1 MVGIDYIVIV
11 LYFLGLVG
19 VSLWVSRSIKSS
31 ADMFIAGRNSSWWL
45 SGMSTYMT
53 LFSASTFV
61 IWGGVAYR
69 SGFVAVLIGNILG
82 FASFLVGRYLSGKWR
97 QMSIKSPG
105 EYLTIRFGKRSLNF
119 YTLLGII
126 GRGFH
131 TAVALYAISVVM
143 STLMTLPEGHFMAD
157 PETGNLAVGWG
168 ILILGVITLLYTVL
182 GGFLAVLMTDV
193 IQFGVL
199 IAVVIFMIPLS
210 INAIGGLDNFIA
222 GAPEGYFIPVSGEY
236 PWFWLILWFFVNSFT
251 IGGDWPFVQRY
262 ISVPTASDA
271 RKSTYLVGA
280 LYLLTPLI
288 WYFPAM
294 VFRQMVPDANPE
306 QAYILMSKAVL
317 MKGMLGVML
326 AAMVSATL
334 STVSGTLNVFANV
347 FTYDIYGDRHP
358 EVDEKRLIRIG
369 RIFTFA
375 FGAAIVALALL
386 IPYAG
391 GAEKVVVTVL
401 TMIIGPLYIPSVWGV
416 FSKRLTQKHLLTAMI
431 ITYVC
436 SIFGL
441 AFKFSPAV
449 RALFE
454 WINPNVLESVIGTVV
469 PVVLLM
475 VMELRAKAKGAI
487 DPGYA
492 RVQSIIDPEA
502 EKQPSAEMARA
513 TKRYSHMAVTCFVV
527 TLLAIAALLVLQLVT
542 ESYELAV
549 ERIMIGG
556 VAVMVGI
563 AVVYF
568 VYRYF
573 DSKKDAKGKL

>member
-11 LYFLGLVG
+11 LYFLGLIA
-19 VSLWVSRSIKSS
+19 VSVLVSRSIKSS

-61 IWGGVAYR
+61 IWGGVAFR

-82 FASFLVGRYLSGKWR
+82 FASFFVGRYLSGKWR
-97 QMSIKSPG
+97 EMKIKSPG

-131 TAVALYAISVVM
+131 TAVALYAIAIVM
-143 STLMTLPEGHFMAD
+143 STLMTLPQGHFMAD
-157 PETGNLAVGWG
+157 ASGHLAVSWA
-168 ILILGVITLLYTVL
+168 IVILGIITLLYTIL

-199 IAVVIFMIPLS
+199 ITVVIFMIPLS
-210 INAIGGLDNFIA
+210 INAIGGLDNFVA
-222 GAPEGYFIPVSGEY
+222 NAPEGYFTPVSAEY

-262 ISVPTASDA
+262 ISVPTVSDA
-271 RKSTYLVGA
+271 KKSTYLVGA

-294 VFRQMVPDANPE
+294 AFRQIEPTANPE
-306 QAYILMSKAVL
+306 QAYILMSDHVL

-347 FTYDIYGDRHP
+347 FTYDIYGQKHP
-358 EVDEKRLIRIG
+358 EVGEKGLIRIG

-375 FGAAIVALALL
+375 FGAAIIALALL

-391 GAEKVVVTVL
+391 GAEKVVVTIL

-431 ITYVC
+431 ITYAC

-441 AFKFSPAV
+441 AFKFSDAV
-449 RALFE
+449 RANFE

-469 PVVLLM
+469 PVILLAI
-475 VMELRAKAKGAI
+475 MELWAKHKGTI

-492 RVQSIIDPEA
+492 RVQAILDPQADTE
-502 EKQPSAEMARA
+502 PSAEMKRA

-527 TLLAIAALLVLQLVT
+527 TLLAIAALLVQQLFT
-542 ESYELAV
+542 ESYDAAV

-556 VAVMVGI
+556 IAVMVGI
-563 AVVYF
+563 AVVYAI
-568 VYRYF
+568 YRYI
-573 DSKKDAKGKL
+573 DAKHN

>member
-11 LYFLGLVG
+11 LYFLGLIA
-19 VSLWVSRSIKSS
+19 VSVLVSRSIKSS

-61 IWGGVAYR
+61 IWGGVAFR

-82 FASFLVGRYLSGKWR
+82 FASFFVGRYLTGKWR
-97 QMSIKSPG
+97 EMKIKSPG

-131 TAVALYAISVVM
+131 TAVALYAIAVVM
-143 STLMTLPEGHFMAD
+143 STLMTLPEGHFMA
-157 PETGNLAVGWG
+157 GANGHLSISWA
-168 ILILGVITLLYTVL
+168 IIILGVITLLYTVL

-199 IAVVIFMIPLS
+199 ITVVIFMIPLS
-210 INAIGGLDNFIA
+210 INAIGGLENFVA
-222 GAPEGYFIPVSGEY
+222 GAPDGYFTPVSAEY

-262 ISVPTASDA
+262 ISVPTVSDA

-294 VFRQMVPDANPE
+294 VFRQIEPSANPE
-306 QAYILMSKAVL
+306 QAYILMSDHVL

-347 FTYDIYGDRHP
+347 FTYDIYGQKHP
-358 EVDEKRLIRIG
+358 EVGEKGLIRIG

-375 FGAAIVALALL
+375 FGAAIIALALL

-391 GAEKVVVTVL
+391 GAEKVVVTIL

-431 ITYVC
+431 ITYAC
-436 SIFGL
+436 GIFGL
-441 AFKFSPAV
+441 AFKFSDAV
-449 RALFE
+449 RATFE

-469 PVVLLM
+469 PVILLAI
-475 VMELRAKAKGAI
+475 MEVRAKLRGTI

-492 RVQSIIDPEA
+492 RVQAILDPEA
-502 EKQPSAEMARA
+502 DTEPSTEMKRA
-513 TKRYSHMAVTCFVV
+513 TKHYSHMAVTCFVV
-527 TLLAIAALLVLQLVT
+527 TLLAIAALLVQQLIT
-542 ESYELAV
+542 ESYDAAV

-556 VAVMVGI
+556 IAVMVGI
-563 AVVYF
+563 AILYAI
-568 VYRYF
+568 YRYI
-573 DSKKDAKGKL
+573 DAKRN

>member
-11 LYFLGLVG
+11 IYFLGLIA
-19 VSLWVSRSIKSS
+19 VSVLVSRSIKSS

-61 IWGGVAYR
+61 IWGGVAFR

-82 FASFLVGRYLSGKWR
+82 FASFFVGRYLSGKWR
-97 QMSIKSPG
+97 EMKIKSPG
-105 EYLTIRFGKRSLNF
+105 EYLTIRFGKSSLNL

-131 TAVALYAISVVM
+131 TAVALYAIAIVM

-157 PETGNLAVGWG
+157 ATGHLAVSWA
-168 ILILGVITLLYTVL
+168 IVILGVITLLYTVL

-199 IAVVIFMIPLS
+199 ITVVIFMIPLS

-222 GAPEGYFIPVSGEY
+222 NAPEGYFTPVSAEY

-262 ISVPTASDA
+262 ISVPTVSDA

-294 VFRQMVPDANPE
+294 VFRQIEPTANPE
-306 QAYILMSKAVL
+306 QAYILMSDHVL

-347 FTYDIYGDRHP
+347 FTYDIYGQKHP
-358 EVDEKRLIRIG
+358 EVGEKRLIRIG

-375 FGAAIVALALL
+375 FGAAIIALALL

-391 GAEKVVVTVL
+391 GAEKVVVTIL

-431 ITYVC
+431 ITYAC
-436 SIFGL
+436 GIFGL
-441 AFKFSPAV
+441 AFKFSDAV
-449 RALFE
+449 RANFE

-469 PVVLLM
+469 PVILLSI
-475 VMELRAKAKGAI
+475 MELWAKHKGTT
-487 DPGYA
+487 DPGYE
-492 RVQSIIDPEA
+492 RVQAILDPQADRE
-502 EKQPSAEMARA
+502 PSAEIKRA
-513 TKRYSHMAVTCFVV
+513 TKRYSHMAVSCFVV
-527 TLLAIAALLVLQLVT
+527 TLLAIAALLVQQLIV
-542 ESYELAV
+542 ESYDAAV

-556 VAVMVGI
+556 IAVMVSI
-563 AVVYF
+563 AVVYAI
-568 VYRYF
+568 YRYI
-573 DSKKDAKGKL
+573 DAKHN

>member
-1 MVGIDYIVIV
+1 MVGIDYVVIVI
-11 LYFLGLVG
+11 YFLGLIA
-19 VSLWVSRSIKSS
+19 VSMLVSRSIKTS

-82 FASFLVGRYLSGKWR
+82 FASFFVGRYLTGKWR
-97 QMSIKSPG
+97 EMKISSPG

-131 TAVALYAISVVM
+131 TAVALYAIAIVM
-143 STLMTLPEGHFMAD
+143 STLMVLPEGHFMAGAD
-157 PETGNLAVGWG
+157 GHLSVGWG
-168 ILILGVITLLYTVL
+168 IIILGVITLLYTVL

-199 IAVVIFMIPLS
+199 ITVVAFMIPLS
-210 INAIGGLDNFIA
+210 INAVGGLDNFIA
-222 GAPEGYFIPVSGEY
+222 SAPEGYFTPVSAEY

-262 ISVPTASDA
+262 ISVPTVSDA
-271 RKSTYLVGA
+271 RKSTYLVGI

-294 VFRQMVPDANPE
+294 AFRQIEPGANPE
-306 QAYILMSKAVL
+306 QAYILMSDHVL

-347 FTYDIYGDRHP
+347 FTYDIYGQKHP
-358 EVDEKRLIRIG
+358 EVGEKGLIRIG

-416 FSKRLTQKHLLTAMI
+416 FSKRLTQKHLLTAMV
-431 ITYVC
+431 ITYLC
-436 SIFGL
+436 GIFGL

-449 RALFE
+449 RATFE

-469 PVVLLM
+469 PVILLAI
-475 VMELRAKAKGAI
+475 MELWAKHKGTT
-487 DPGYA
+487 DPGYE
-492 RVQSIIDPEA
+492 RVQAIIDPNA
-502 EKQPSAEMARA
+502 DMAPSAEMKRA

-527 TLLAIAALLVLQLVT
+527 TLLAIALLLVLQLFM
-542 ESYELAV
+542 ENYDAAV

-556 VAVMVGI
+556 ICVMVGI
-563 AVVYF
+563 AIIYAI
-568 VYRYF
+568 YRF
-573 DSKKDAKGKL
+573 IDAKRN

>member
-11 LYFLGLVG
+11 LYFLGLIA
-19 VSLWVSRSIKSS
+19 VSVLVSRSIKSS

-61 IWGGVAYR
+61 IWGGVAFR

-82 FASFLVGRYLSGKWR
+82 FASFFVGRYLSGKWR
-97 QMSIKSPG
+97 EMKIKSPG

-126 GRGFH
+126 GRGYH
-131 TAVALYAISVVM
+131 TAVALYAIAIVM
-143 STLMTLPEGHFMAD
+143 STLMVLPQGHFMAD
-157 PETGNLAVGWG
+157 ASGHLAVSWA
-168 ILILGVITLLYTVL
+168 IIILGIITLLYTIL

-199 IAVVIFMIPLS
+199 ITVVIFMIPLS
-210 INAIGGLDNFIA
+210 INAIGGLDNFVA
-222 GAPEGYFIPVSGEY
+222 NAPEGYFTPVSAEY

-262 ISVPTASDA
+262 ISVPTVSDA
-271 RKSTYLVGA
+271 KKSTYLVGA

-294 VFRQMVPDANPE
+294 VFRQIEPTANPE
-306 QAYILMSKAVL
+306 QAYILMSDHVL

-347 FTYDIYGDRHP
+347 FTYDIYGQKHP
-358 EVDEKRLIRIG
+358 EVGEKGLIRIG

-375 FGAAIVALALL
+375 FGAAIIALALL

-391 GAEKVVVTVL
+391 GAEKVVVTIL

-431 ITYVC
+431 ITYAC
-436 SIFGL
+436 GIFGL
-441 AFKFSPAV
+441 AFKFSDAV
-449 RALFE
+449 RANFE

-469 PVVLLM
+469 PVILLAI
-475 VMELRAKAKGAI
+475 MELWAKHKGTI

-492 RVQSIIDPEA
+492 RVQAILDPQADTE
-502 EKQPSAEMARA
+502 PSAEMKRA

-527 TLLAIAALLVLQLVT
+527 TLLAIAALLVQQLFT
-542 ESYELAV
+542 ESYDAAV

-556 VAVMVGI
+556 IAVMVGI
-563 AVVYF
+563 AVVYAI
-568 VYRYF
+568 YRYI
-573 DSKKDAKGKL
+573 DAKHN

>member
-11 LYFLGLVG
+11 IYFLGLIA
-19 VSLWVSRSIKSS
+19 VSVLVSRSIKSS

-61 IWGGVAYR
+61 IWGGVAFR

-82 FASFLVGRYLSGKWR
+82 FASFFVGRYLSGKWR
-97 QMSIKSPG
+97 EMRIKSPG

-131 TAVALYAISVVM
+131 TAVALYAIAIVM

-157 PETGNLAVGWG
+157 ASGHLAVSWA
-168 ILILGVITLLYTVL
+168 IVILGVITLLYTIL

-199 IAVVIFMIPLS
+199 ITVVIFMIPLS

-222 GAPEGYFIPVSGEY
+222 NAPEGYFTPVSAEY

-262 ISVPTASDA
+262 ISVPTVSDA
-271 RKSTYLVGA
+271 KKSTYLVGV

-294 VFRQMVPDANPE
+294 VFRQIEPTANPE
-306 QAYILMSKAVL
+306 QAYILMSDHVL
-317 MKGMLGVML
+317 IKGMLGVML

-347 FTYDIYGDRHP
+347 FTYDIYGQKHP
-358 EVDEKRLIRIG
+358 EVGEKRLIRIG

-375 FGAAIVALALL
+375 FGAAIIALALL

-391 GAEKVVVTVL
+391 GAEKVVVTIL

-431 ITYVC
+431 ITYAC
-436 SIFGL
+436 GIFGL
-441 AFKFSPAV
+441 AFKFSDAV
-449 RALFE
+449 RANFE

-469 PVVLLM
+469 PVILLTI
-475 VMELRAKAKGAI
+475 MELWAKHKGTT
-487 DPGYA
+487 DPGYE
-492 RVQSIIDPEA
+492 RVQAILDPQADRE
-502 EKQPSAEMARA
+502 PSAEMKRA

-527 TLLAIAALLVLQLVT
+527 TLLAIAALLVQQLIV
-542 ESYELAV
+542 ESYDAAV
-549 ERIMIGG
+549 KRIMIGG
-556 VAVMVGI
+556 IAVMVGI
-563 AVVYF
+563 AVVYAI
-568 VYRYF
+568 YRYI
-573 DSKKDAKGKL
+573 DAKHN

>member
-11 LYFLGLVG
+11 LYFLGLIA
-19 VSLWVSRSIKSS
+19 VSVLVSRSIKSS

-61 IWGGVAYR
+61 IWGGVAFR

-82 FASFLVGRYLSGKWR
+82 FASFFVGRYLSGKWR
-97 QMSIKSPG
+97 EMKIKSPG

-131 TAVALYAISVVM
+131 TAVALYAIAIVM

-157 PETGNLAVGWG
+157 ASGHLAVSWA
-168 ILILGVITLLYTVL
+168 IVILGIITLLYTIL

-199 IAVVIFMIPLS
+199 ITVVIFMIPLS
-210 INAIGGLDNFIA
+210 INAIGGLGNFVA
-222 GAPEGYFIPVSGEY
+222 NAPEGYFTPVSAEY

-262 ISVPTASDA
+262 ISVPTVSDA
-271 RKSTYLVGA
+271 KKSTYLVGA

-294 VFRQMVPDANPE
+294 AFRQIEPTANPE
-306 QAYILMSKAVL
+306 QAYILMSDHVL

-347 FTYDIYGDRHP
+347 FTYDIYGQKHP
-358 EVDEKRLIRIG
+358 EVGEKGLIRIG

-375 FGAAIVALALL
+375 FGAAIIALALL

-391 GAEKVVVTVL
+391 GAEKVVVTIL

-431 ITYVC
+431 ITYAC
-436 SIFGL
+436 GIFGL
-441 AFKFSPAV
+441 AFKFSDAV
-449 RALFE
+449 RANFE

-469 PVVLLM
+469 PVILLAI
-475 VMELRAKAKGAI
+475 MELWAKHKGTI

-492 RVQSIIDPEA
+492 RVQATLDPQADTE
-502 EKQPSAEMARA
+502 PSAEMKRA
-513 TKRYSHMAVTCFVV
+513 TKRYSHMAETCFVV
-527 TLLAIAALLVLQLVT
+527 TLLAIAALLIQQLFT
-542 ESYELAV
+542 ESYDAAV

-556 VAVMVGI
+556 IAVMVGI
-563 AVVYF
+563 AVVYTI
-568 VYRYF
+568 YRYI
-573 DSKKDAKGKL
+573 DAKHN

>member
-1 MVGIDYIVIV
+1 MVGIDYLVIVI
-11 LYFLGLVG
+11 YFLGLIG
-19 VSLWVSRSIKSS
+19 VSVLVSRSIKSS

-69 SGFVAVLIGNILG
+69 SGIVAALIGNILG

-97 QMSIKSPG
+97 EMKIKSPG
-105 EYLTIRFGKRSLNF
+105 EYLTIRFGQRSLNF

-131 TAVALYAISVVM
+131 TAVALYAIAIVM

-157 PETGNLAVGWG
+157 ASGHLAISWA

-199 IAVVIFMIPLS
+199 ITVVVFMIPLS
-210 INAIGGLDNFIA
+210 INALGGIENLFAN
-222 GAPEGYFIPVSGEY
+222 APEGYFTPVSAEY

-262 ISVPTASDA
+262 ISVPTVKDA

-280 LYLLTPLI
+280 LYLLTPIIL
-288 WYFPAM
+288 YFPAM
-294 VFRQMVPDANPE
+294 AFRQIVPDANPE
-306 QAYILMSKAVL
+306 QAYILMSEHVL

-347 FTYDIYGDRHP
+347 FTYDIYGRKHKD
-358 EVDEKRLIRIG
+358 VGEKGLIRTG
-369 RIFTFA
+369 RIFTLT
-375 FGAAIVALALL
+375 FGVAIVALALL

-431 ITYVC
+431 ITYAC
-436 SIFGL
+436 GIFGL

-449 RALFE
+449 RASFE

-469 PVVLLM
+469 PATLLAI
-475 VMELRAKAKGAI
+475 MELWAKHKGTI
-487 DPGYA
+487 DPGYERIQA
-492 RVQSIIDPEA
+492 IVDPEA
-502 EKQPSAEMARA
+502 DVEPTAEMKRA
-513 TKRYSHMAVTCFVV
+513 TKRYSHMAITCFVV
-527 TLLAIAALLVLQLVT
+527 TLAAIALLLVQQLVM
-542 ESYELAV
+542 ESYEEAV

-556 VAVMVGI
+556 VAVMSGI
-563 AVVYF
+563 AIIYI

-573 DSKKDAKGKL
+573 DSKKNADN

>member
-11 LYFLGLVG
+11 IYFLGLIA
-19 VSLWVSRSIKSS
+19 VSMLVSRSIKSS

-69 SGFVAVLIGNILG
+69 SGVVAVLIGNILG
-82 FASFLVGRYLSGKWR
+82 LASFLVGKYLSGKWR
-97 QMSIKSPG
+97 EMKIKSPG
-105 EYLTIRFGKRSLNF
+105 EFLTIRFGKQSLNF

-131 TAVALYAISVVM
+131 TAVALYAIAIVM
-143 STLMTLPEGHFMAD
+143 STLMVLPEGHFMAGAD
-157 PETGNLAVGWG
+157 GHLSVSWG
-168 ILILGVITLLYTVL
+168 VVILGIITLLYTIL

-199 IAVVIFMIPLS
+199 ITVVIFMIPLS
-210 INAIGGLDNFIA
+210 INAVGGLDNFIA
-222 GAPEGYFIPVSGEY
+222 SAPEGYFTPVSAEY
-236 PWFWLILWFFVNSFT
+236 PWFWLVLWVIVNSFT

-262 ISVPTASDA
+262 ISVPTKSDA
-271 RKSTYLVGA
+271 KKSTYLVGV

-294 VFRQMVPDANPE
+294 AYRMINPEANPE
-306 QAYILMSKAVL
+306 QAYILMSDHVL

-347 FTYDIYGDRHP
+347 FTYDIYGEKHP
-358 EVDEKRLIRIG
+358 QVGEKGLIRIG
-369 RIFTFA
+369 RIFTFV
-375 FGAAIVALALL
+375 FGAAIIALALL

-401 TMIIGPLYIPSVWGV
+401 TMIIGPLYVPSVWGV
-416 FSKRLTQKHLLTAMI
+416 FSKRLTQKHLLTAMC
-431 ITYVC
+431 ITYLC
-436 SIFGL
+436 GIFGL
-441 AFKFSPAV
+441 AFKFSDAV
-449 RALFE
+449 HAAFD
-454 WINPNVLESVIGTVV
+454 WINPNVLEATIGTIV
-469 PVVLLM
+469 PMVLLA
-475 VMELRAKAKGAI
+475 VMELWAKHKGTF
-487 DPGYA
+487 DPGYERIQA
-492 RVQSIIDPEA
+492 IIDTQADREPT
-502 EKQPSAEMARA
+502 SEMKRA

-527 TLLAIAALLVLQLVT
+527 TLLAIAVLLGVQLFAEAYT
-542 ESYELAV
+542 PAV
-549 ERIMIGG
+549 ERIMIGAI
-556 VAVMVGI
+556 VVMTTI
-563 AVVYF
+563 AVVYAL
-568 VYRYF
+568 YRYI
-573 DSKKDAKGKL
+573 DAKRNGKS

>member
-11 LYFLGLVG
+11 IYFLGLIA
-19 VSLWVSRSIKSS
+19 VSVLVSRSIKSS

-61 IWGGVAYR
+61 IWGGVAFR

-82 FASFLVGRYLSGKWR
+82 FASFFVGRYLSGKWR
-97 QMSIKSPG
+97 EMKIKSPG

-131 TAVALYAISVVM
+131 TAVALYAIAIVM
-143 STLMTLPEGHFMAD
+143 STLMTLPQGHFMAD
-157 PETGNLAVGWG
+157 ASGHLAVSWA
-168 ILILGVITLLYTVL
+168 IVILGVITLLYTIL

-199 IAVVIFMIPLS
+199 ITVVIFMIPLS

-222 GAPEGYFIPVSGEY
+222 NAPEGYFTPVSAEY

-262 ISVPTASDA
+262 ISVPTVSDA

-294 VFRQMVPDANPE
+294 VFRQIEPTANPE
-306 QAYILMSKAVL
+306 QAYILMSDHVL

-347 FTYDIYGDRHP
+347 FTYDIYGQKHP
-358 EVDEKRLIRIG
+358 EVGEKGLIRIG

-375 FGAAIVALALL
+375 FGAAIIALALL

-391 GAEKVVVTVL
+391 GAEKVVVTIL

-431 ITYVC
+431 ITYAC
-436 SIFGL
+436 GIFGL
-441 AFKFSPAV
+441 AFKFSDAV
-449 RALFE
+449 RANFE

-469 PVVLLM
+469 PVILLSI
-475 VMELRAKAKGAI
+475 MELWAKHKGTI

-492 RVQSIIDPEA
+492 RVQAILDPQA
-502 EKQPSAEMARA
+502 DTKPSAEMKRA

-527 TLLAIAALLVLQLVT
+527 TLLAIAALLVQQLFT
-542 ESYELAV
+542 ESYDAAV

-556 VAVMVGI
+556 IAVMVGI
-563 AVVYF
+563 AAVYAI
-568 VYRYF
+568 YRYI
-573 DSKKDAKGKL
+573 DAKHN

>member
-11 LYFLGLVG
+11 LYFLGLIA
-19 VSLWVSRSIKSS
+19 VSGLVSRSIKSS

-61 IWGGVAYR
+61 IWGGVAFR

-82 FASFLVGRYLSGKWR
+82 FASFFVGRYLSGKWR
-97 QMSIKSPG
+97 EMKIKSPG

-131 TAVALYAISVVM
+131 TAVALYAIAIVM

-157 PETGNLAVGWG
+157 ASGHLAVSWA
-168 ILILGVITLLYTVL
+168 IVILGIITLLYTIL

-199 IAVVIFMIPLS
+199 ITVVIFMIPLS
-210 INAIGGLDNFIA
+210 INAIGGLDNFVA
-222 GAPEGYFIPVSGEY
+222 NAPEGYFTPVSAEY

-262 ISVPTASDA
+262 ISVPTVSDA
-271 RKSTYLVGA
+271 KKSTYLVGA

-294 VFRQMVPDANPE
+294 VFRQIEPTANPE
-306 QAYILMSKAVL
+306 QAYILMSDHVL

-347 FTYDIYGDRHP
+347 FTYDIYGQKHP
-358 EVDEKRLIRIG
+358 EVGEKGLIRIG

-375 FGAAIVALALL
+375 FGATIIALALL

-391 GAEKVVVTVL
+391 GAEKVVVTIL

-431 ITYVC
+431 ITYAC
-436 SIFGL
+436 GIFGL
-441 AFKFSPAV
+441 AFKFSDAV
-449 RALFE
+449 RANFE

-469 PVVLLM
+469 PVILLAI
-475 VMELRAKAKGAI
+475 MELWAKHKGTI

-492 RVQSIIDPEA
+492 RVQAILDPQADTE
-502 EKQPSAEMARA
+502 PSAEMKRA

-527 TLLAIAALLVLQLVT
+527 TLLAIAALLVQQLFT
-542 ESYELAV
+542 ESYDAAV

-556 VAVMVGI
+556 IAVMVGI
-563 AVVYF
+563 SVVYAI
-568 VYRYF
+568 YRYI
-573 DSKKDAKGKL
+573 DAKHN

>member
-11 LYFLGLVG
+11 LYFLGLIA
-19 VSLWVSRSIKSS
+19 VSVLVSRSIKSS

-61 IWGGVAYR
+61 IWGGVAFR

-82 FASFLVGRYLSGKWR
+82 FASFFVGRYLSGKWR
-97 QMSIKSPG
+97 EMKIKSPG

-131 TAVALYAISVVM
+131 TAVALYAIAIVM

-157 PETGNLAVGWG
+157 ASGHLAVSWA
-168 ILILGVITLLYTVL
+168 IVILGIITLLYTIL

-199 IAVVIFMIPLS
+199 ITVVIFMIPLS
-210 INAIGGLDNFIA
+210 INAIGGLDNFVA
-222 GAPEGYFIPVSGEY
+222 NAPEGYFTPVSAEY

-262 ISVPTASDA
+262 ISVPTVSDA
-271 RKSTYLVGA
+271 KKSTYLVGA

-294 VFRQMVPDANPE
+294 AFRQIEPTANPE
-306 QAYILMSKAVL
+306 QAYILMSDHVL

-347 FTYDIYGDRHP
+347 FTYDIYGQKHP
-358 EVDEKRLIRIG
+358 EVGEKGLIRIG

-375 FGAAIVALALL
+375 FGATIIALALL

-391 GAEKVVVTVL
+391 GAEKVVVTIL

-431 ITYVC
+431 ITYAC
-436 SIFGL
+436 GIFGL
-441 AFKFSPAV
+441 AFKFSDAV
-449 RALFE
+449 RANFE

-469 PVVLLM
+469 PVILLAI
-475 VMELRAKAKGAI
+475 MELWAKHKGTI

-492 RVQSIIDPEA
+492 RVQAILDPQADTE
-502 EKQPSAEMARA
+502 PSAEMKRA

-527 TLLAIAALLVLQLVT
+527 TLLAIAALLVQQLFT
-542 ESYELAV
+542 ERYDAAV
-549 ERIMIGG
+549 ERIMVGG
-556 VAVMVGI
+556 IAVMVGI
-563 AVVYF
+563 AVVYTI
-568 VYRYF
+568 YRYI
-573 DSKKDAKGKL
+573 DAKHN

>member
-1 MVGIDYIVIV
+1 MVGIDYLVIV
-11 LYFLGLVG
+11 LYFLGLIA
-19 VSLWVSRSIKSS
+19 VSVLVSRSIKSS

-69 SGFVAVLIGNILG
+69 SGIVAALIGNILG

-97 QMSIKSPG
+97 EMKINSPG
-105 EYLTIRFGKRSLNF
+105 EYLTIRFGQRSLNF

-131 TAVALYAISVVM
+131 TAVALYAIAIVM

-157 PETGNLAVGWG
+157 ASGHLAVSWA

-199 IAVVIFMIPLS
+199 ITVVVFMIPLS
-210 INAIGGLDNFIA
+210 INALGGIENFFA
-222 GAPEGYFIPVSGEY
+222 NAPEGYFTPVSAEY

-262 ISVPTASDA
+262 ISVPTVRDA

-280 LYLLTPLI
+280 LYLLTPII

-294 VFRQMVPDANPE
+294 AFRQIVPDANPE
-306 QAYILMSKAVL
+306 QAYILMSEHVL

-347 FTYDIYGDRHP
+347 FTYDIYGRKHKD
-358 EVDEKRLIRIG
+358 VGEKGLIRTG
-369 RIFTFA
+369 RIFTLT
-375 FGAAIVALALL
+375 FGVAIVALALL

-436 SIFGL
+436 GIFGL

-449 RALFE
+449 RASFE

-469 PVVLLM
+469 PVTLLAI
-475 VMELRAKAKGAI
+475 MELWAKHKGTI
-487 DPGYA
+487 DPGYERIQA
-492 RVQSIIDPEA
+492 IVDPEA
-502 EKQPSAEMARA
+502 DVEPTAEMKRA
-513 TKRYSHMAVTCFVV
+513 TKRYSHMAITCFVV
-527 TLLAIAALLVLQLVT
+527 TLAAIALLLVQQLVM
-542 ESYELAV
+542 ESYEEAV

-556 VAVMVGI
+556 VAVMSGI
-563 AVVYF
+563 AIIYV

-573 DSKKDAKGKL
+573 DSKKNADN

>member
-11 LYFLGLVG
+11 IYFLGLIA
-19 VSLWVSRSIKSS
+19 VSVLVSRSIKSS

-61 IWGGVAYR
+61 IWGGVAFR

-82 FASFLVGRYLSGKWR
+82 FASFFVGRYLSGKWR
-97 QMSIKSPG
+97 EMKIKSPG

-131 TAVALYAISVVM
+131 TAVALYAIAIVM

-157 PETGNLAVGWG
+157 ASGHLAVSWA
-168 ILILGVITLLYTVL
+168 IVILGVITLLYTIL

-199 IAVVIFMIPLS
+199 ITVVIFMIPLS

-222 GAPEGYFIPVSGEY
+222 GAPEGYFTPVSAEY

-262 ISVPTASDA
+262 ISVPTVSDA

-294 VFRQMVPDANPE
+294 VFRQIEPTANPE
-306 QAYILMSKAVL
+306 QAYILMSDHVL

-347 FTYDIYGDRHP
+347 FTYDIYGQKHP
-358 EVDEKRLIRIG
+358 EVGEKGLIRIG

-375 FGAAIVALALL
+375 FGAAIIALALL

-391 GAEKVVVTVL
+391 GAEKVVVTIL

-431 ITYVC
+431 ITYAC
-436 SIFGL
+436 GIFGL
-441 AFKFSPAV
+441 AFKFSDAV
-449 RALFE
+449 RANFE

-469 PVVLLM
+469 PVILLSI
-475 VMELRAKAKGAI
+475 MELWAKRKGTI

-492 RVQSIIDPEA
+492 RVQAILDPQADTE
-502 EKQPSAEMARA
+502 PSAEMKRA

-527 TLLAIAALLVLQLVT
+527 TLLAIAALLVQQLFT
-542 ESYELAV
+542 ESYDAAV

-556 VAVMVGI
+556 IAVMVGI
-563 AVVYF
+563 AVLYAI
-568 VYRYF
+568 YRYI
-573 DSKKDAKGKL
+573 DAKHN

>member
-1 MVGIDYIVIV
+1 MVEIDYIVIV
-11 LYFLGLVG
+11 LYFLGLIA
-19 VSLWVSRSIKSS
+19 VSVLVSRSIKSS

-61 IWGGVAYR
+61 IWGGVAFR

-82 FASFLVGRYLSGKWR
+82 FASFFVGRYLSGKWR
-97 QMSIKSPG
+97 EMKIKSPG

-131 TAVALYAISVVM
+131 TAVALYAIAIVM
-143 STLMTLPEGHFMAD
+143 STLMTLPQGHFMAD
-157 PETGNLAVGWG
+157 ASGHLAVSWA
-168 ILILGVITLLYTVL
+168 IVILGIITLLYTIL

-199 IAVVIFMIPLS
+199 ITVVIFMIPLS
-210 INAIGGLDNFIA
+210 INAIGGLDNFVA
-222 GAPEGYFIPVSGEY
+222 NAPEGYFTPVSAEY

-262 ISVPTASDA
+262 ISVPTVSDA

-294 VFRQMVPDANPE
+294 AFRQIEPTANPE
-306 QAYILMSKAVL
+306 QAYILMSDHVL

-347 FTYDIYGDRHP
+347 FTYDIYGQKHP
-358 EVDEKRLIRIG
+358 EVGEKGLIRIG

-375 FGAAIVALALL
+375 FGAAIIALALL

-391 GAEKVVVTVL
+391 GAEKVVVTIL

-431 ITYVC
+431 ITYAC
-436 SIFGL
+436 GIFGL
-441 AFKFSPAV
+441 AFKFSDAV
-449 RALFE
+449 RATFE

-469 PVVLLM
+469 PVILLAI
-475 VMELRAKAKGAI
+475 MEIRAKIKGTI
-487 DPGYA
+487 DPGYE
-492 RVQSIIDPEA
+492 RVQAILDPEA
-502 EKQPSAEMARA
+502 DTEPSAEMKRA

-527 TLLAIAALLVLQLVT
+527 TLLAIAALLVQQLIT
-542 ESYELAV
+542 ESYDAAV

-556 VAVMVGI
+556 I
-563 AVVYF
+563 ATPLDNVTLCI
-568 VYRYF
+568 
-573 DSKKDAKGKL
+573 S

>member
-11 LYFLGLVG
+11 LYFLGLIA
-19 VSLWVSRSIKSS
+19 VSLLVSRSIKSS

-69 SGFVAVLIGNILG
+69 SGIVAALIGNILG

-97 QMSIKSPG
+97 QMKIKSPG
-105 EYLTIRFGKRSLNF
+105 EYLTIRFGRRSLNF

-131 TAVALYAISVVM
+131 TAVALYAISIVM
-143 STLMTLPEGHFMAD
+143 STLMVLPEGHFMAGAD
-157 PETGNLAVGWG
+157 GHLSVSWG
-168 ILILGVITLLYTVL
+168 IIILGVITLLYTVL

-199 IAVVIFMIPLS
+199 ITVVVFMIPLS

-222 GAPEGYFIPVSGEY
+222 SAPEGYFTPVSAEY

-262 ISVPTASDA
+262 ISVPTVRDA

-280 LYLLTPLI
+280 LYLITPII

-294 VFRQMVPDANPE
+294 AFRQLQPDANPE
-306 QAYILMSKAVL
+306 QAYILMSDMVL

-347 FTYDIYGDRHP
+347 FTYDIYSRSHP
-358 EVDEKRLIRIG
+358 QVDEKGLIRTG

-375 FGAAIVALALL
+375 FGAAIIALALL

-416 FSKRLTQKHLLTAMI
+416 FSRRLTEKHLLIAMV
-431 ITYVC
+431 ITYAC
-436 SIFGL
+436 GIFGL
-441 AFKFSPAV
+441 AFKFNPAV
-449 RALFE
+449 RAAFE

-469 PVVLLM
+469 PVVLLAI
-475 VMELRAKAKGAI
+475 MEFYAKIKGTTDAGYERIEAI
-487 DPGYA
+487 VDPNA
-492 RVQSIIDPEA
+492 DNE
-502 EKQPSAEMARA
+502 PSAEMKAA

-527 TLLAIAALLVLQLVT
+527 TLVAIAALLVLLLLT
-542 ESYELAV
+542 ESYAPEI
-549 ERIMIGG
+549 EKIMLGG
-556 VAVMVGI
+556 IASMVGI
-563 AVVYF
+563 AIVYTI
-568 VYRYF
+568 YRYF
-573 DSKKDAKGKL
+573 DAKHN

>member
-11 LYFLGLVG
+11 IYFLGLIA
-19 VSLWVSRSIKSS
+19 VSVLVSRSIKSS

-61 IWGGVAYR
+61 IWGGVAFR

-82 FASFLVGRYLSGKWR
+82 FASFFVGRYLSGKWR
-97 QMSIKSPG
+97 EMKIKSPG

-131 TAVALYAISVVM
+131 TAVALYAIAIVM

-157 PETGNLAVGWG
+157 ASGHLAVSWA
-168 ILILGVITLLYTVL
+168 IVILGIITLLYTIL

-199 IAVVIFMIPLS
+199 ITVVIFMIPLS
-210 INAIGGLDNFIA
+210 INAIGGLDNFVTN
-222 GAPEGYFIPVSGEY
+222 APEGYFTPVSAEY

-262 ISVPTASDA
+262 ISVPTVSDA

-294 VFRQMVPDANPE
+294 AFRQIEPTANPE
-306 QAYILMSKAVL
+306 QAYILMSDHVL

-347 FTYDIYGDRHP
+347 FTYDIYGQKHP
-358 EVDEKRLIRIG
+358 EVGEKGLIRIG

-375 FGAAIVALALL
+375 FGAAIIALALL

-391 GAEKVVVTVL
+391 GAEKVVVTIL

-431 ITYVC
+431 ITYAC
-436 SIFGL
+436 GIFGL
-441 AFKFSPAV
+441 AFKFSDAV
-449 RALFE
+449 RANFE

-469 PVVLLM
+469 PVILLAI
-475 VMELRAKAKGAI
+475 MELWAKHKGTI

-492 RVQSIIDPEA
+492 RVQATLDPQADTE
-502 EKQPSAEMARA
+502 PSAEMKRA

-527 TLLAIAALLVLQLVT
+527 TLLAIAALLVQQLFT
-542 ESYELAV
+542 ESYDAAV
-549 ERIMIGG
+549 ERIMVGG
-556 VAVMVGI
+556 IAVMVGI
-563 AVVYF
+563 SVVYAI
-568 VYRYF
+568 YRYI
-573 DSKKDAKGKL
+573 DAKHN

>member
-1 MVGIDYIVIV
+1 MVGIDYLVIV
-11 LYFLGLVG
+11 LYFLGLIA
-19 VSLWVSRSIKSS
+19 VSVLVSRSIKSS

-69 SGFVAVLIGNILG
+69 SGIVAALIGNILG

-97 QMSIKSPG
+97 EMKINSPG
-105 EYLTIRFGKRSLNF
+105 EYLTIRFGQRSLNF

-131 TAVALYAISVVM
+131 TAVALYAIAIVM

-157 PETGNLAVGWG
+157 ASGHLAVSWA

-199 IAVVIFMIPLS
+199 ITVVVFMIPLS
-210 INAIGGLDNFIA
+210 INALGGIENLFAN
-222 GAPEGYFIPVSGEY
+222 APEGYFTPVSAEY

-262 ISVPTASDA
+262 ISVPTVKDA

-280 LYLLTPLI
+280 LYLLTPII

-294 VFRQMVPDANPE
+294 AFRQIVPDANPE
-306 QAYILMSKAVL
+306 QAYILMSEHVL

-347 FTYDIYGDRHP
+347 FTYDIYGRKHKD
-358 EVDEKRLIRIG
+358 VGEKGLIRTG
-369 RIFTFA
+369 RIFTLT
-375 FGAAIVALALL
+375 FGVAIVALALL

-431 ITYVC
+431 ITYAC
-436 SIFGL
+436 GIFGL

-449 RALFE
+449 RASFE

-469 PVVLLM
+469 PATLLAI
-475 VMELRAKAKGAI
+475 MELWAKYKGST
-487 DPGYA
+487 DPGYERIQA
-492 RVQSIIDPEA
+492 IVDSEA
-502 EKQPSAEMARA
+502 DAEPSAEMKRA
-513 TKRYSHMAVTCFVV
+513 TKRYSHMAITCFVV
-527 TLLAIAALLVLQLVT
+527 TLAAIALLLVQQLVM
-542 ESYELAV
+542 ESYDAAV
-549 ERIMIGG
+549 ERIMVGG
-556 VAVMVGI
+556 VVVMAGI
-563 AVVYF
+563 AIAYI

-573 DSKKDAKGKL
+573 DSKRDENN

>member
-11 LYFLGLVG
+11 IYFLGLIA
-19 VSLWVSRSIKSS
+19 VSVLVSRSIKSS

-61 IWGGVAYR
+61 IWGGVAFR

-82 FASFLVGRYLSGKWR
+82 FASFFVGRYLSGKWR
-97 QMSIKSPG
+97 EMKIKSPG

-131 TAVALYAISVVM
+131 TAVALYAIAIVM
-143 STLMTLPEGHFMAD
+143 STLMTLPQGHFMAD
-157 PETGNLAVGWG
+157 ASGHLAVSWA
-168 ILILGVITLLYTVL
+168 IVILGIITLLYTIL

-199 IAVVIFMIPLS
+199 ITVVIFMIPLS
-210 INAIGGLDNFIA
+210 INAIGGLDNFVA
-222 GAPEGYFIPVSGEY
+222 NAPEGYFTPVSAEY

-262 ISVPTASDA
+262 ISVPTVSDA
-271 RKSTYLVGA
+271 KKSTYLVGA

-294 VFRQMVPDANPE
+294 VFRQIEPTANPE
-306 QAYILMSKAVL
+306 QAYILMSDHVL

-347 FTYDIYGDRHP
+347 FTYDIYGQKHP
-358 EVDEKRLIRIG
+358 EVGEKGLIRIG

-375 FGAAIVALALL
+375 FGATIIALALL

-391 GAEKVVVTVL
+391 GAEKVVVTIL

-431 ITYVC
+431 ITYAC
-436 SIFGL
+436 GIFGL
-441 AFKFSPAV
+441 AFKFSDAV
-449 RALFE
+449 RANFE

-469 PVVLLM
+469 PVILLAI
-475 VMELRAKAKGAI
+475 MELWAKHKGTI

-492 RVQSIIDPEA
+492 RVQAILDPQADTE
-502 EKQPSAEMARA
+502 PSAEMKRA

-527 TLLAIAALLVLQLVT
+527 TLLAIAALLVQQLFT
-542 ESYELAV
+542 ESYDAAV
-549 ERIMIGG
+549 ERIMVGG
-556 VAVMVGI
+556 IAVMVGI
-563 AVVYF
+563 AVVYTI
-568 VYRYF
+568 YRYI
-573 DSKKDAKGKL
+573 DAKHN

>member
-11 LYFLGLVG
+11 LYFLGLIA
-19 VSLWVSRSIKSS
+19 VSVLVSRSIKSS

-61 IWGGVAYR
+61 IWGGVAFR

-82 FASFLVGRYLSGKWR
+82 FASFFVGRYLSGKWR
-97 QMSIKSPG
+97 EMKIKSPG
-105 EYLTIRFGKRSLNF
+105 EYITIRFGKRSLNF

-131 TAVALYAISVVM
+131 TAVALYAIAIVM
-143 STLMTLPEGHFMAD
+143 STLMTLPQGHFMAD
-157 PETGNLAVGWG
+157 ASGHLAVSWA
-168 ILILGVITLLYTVL
+168 IVILGIITLLYTIL

-199 IAVVIFMIPLS
+199 ITVVIFMIPLS
-210 INAIGGLDNFIA
+210 INAIGGLDNFVA
-222 GAPEGYFIPVSGEY
+222 NAPEGYFTPVSAEY

-262 ISVPTASDA
+262 ISVPTVSDA
-271 RKSTYLVGA
+271 KKSTYLVGA

-294 VFRQMVPDANPE
+294 AFRQIEPTANPE
-306 QAYILMSKAVL
+306 QAYILMSDHVL

-347 FTYDIYGDRHP
+347 FTYDIYGQKHP
-358 EVDEKRLIRIG
+358 EVGEKRLIRIG

-375 FGAAIVALALL
+375 FGAAIIALALL

-391 GAEKVVVTVL
+391 GAEKVVVTIL

-431 ITYVC
+431 ITYAC
-436 SIFGL
+436 GIFGL
-441 AFKFSPAV
+441 AFKFSDAV
-449 RALFE
+449 RANFE

-469 PVVLLM
+469 PVILLFI
-475 VMELRAKAKGAI
+475 MELWAKHKGTT
-487 DPGYA
+487 DPGYE
-492 RVQSIIDPEA
+492 RVQAILDPQADRE
-502 EKQPSAEMARA
+502 PSAEIKRA

-527 TLLAIAALLVLQLVT
+527 TLLAIAALLVQQLIV
-542 ESYELAV
+542 ESYDAAV

-556 VAVMVGI
+556 IAVMVSI
-563 AVVYF
+563 AVVYAI
-568 VYRYF
+568 YRYI
-573 DSKKDAKGKL
+573 DAKHN

>member
-11 LYFLGLVG
+11 LYFLGLIA
-19 VSLWVSRSIKSS
+19 VSVLVSRSIKSS

-61 IWGGVAYR
+61 IWGGVAFR

-82 FASFLVGRYLSGKWR
+82 FASFFVGRYLSGKWR
-97 QMSIKSPG
+97 EMKIKSPG

-131 TAVALYAISVVM
+131 TAVAQYAIAIVM
-143 STLMTLPEGHFMAD
+143 ATLITLPQGHFMAD
-157 PETGNLAVGWG
+157 ASGHLAVSWA
-168 ILILGVITLLYTVL
+168 IVILGIITLLYTIL

-199 IAVVIFMIPLS
+199 ITVVIFMIPLS
-210 INAIGGLDNFIA
+210 INAIGGLDNFVA
-222 GAPEGYFIPVSGEY
+222 NAPEGYFTPVSAEY

-262 ISVPTASDA
+262 ISVPTVSDA

-294 VFRQMVPDANPE
+294 VFRQIEPTANPE
-306 QAYILMSKAVL
+306 QAYILMSDHVL

-334 STVSGTLNVFANV
+334 STVSGTRNVFANV
-347 FTYDIYGDRHP
+347 FTYDIYGQKHP
-358 EVDEKRLIRIG
+358 EVGEKGLIRIG

-375 FGAAIVALALL
+375 FGATFIALALL

-391 GAEKVVVTVL
+391 GAEKVVVTIL

-431 ITYVC
+431 ITYAC
-436 SIFGL
+436 GIFGL
-441 AFKFSPAV
+441 AFKFSDAV
-449 RALFE
+449 RANFE

-469 PVVLLM
+469 PVILLAI
-475 VMELRAKAKGAI
+475 MELWAKHKGTI

-492 RVQSIIDPEA
+492 RVQAILDPQADTE
-502 EKQPSAEMARA
+502 PSAEMKRA

-527 TLLAIAALLVLQLVT
+527 TLLAIAALLVQKLFT
-542 ESYELAV
+542 ESYDAAV

-556 VAVMVGI
+556 IAVMVGI
-563 AVVYF
+563 SVVYAI
-568 VYRYF
+568 YRYI
-573 DSKKDAKGKL
+573 DAKHN

>member
-1 MVGIDYIVIV
+1 MVGIDYLVIV
-11 LYFLGLVG
+11 LYFLGLIA
-19 VSLWVSRSIKSS
+19 VSVLVSRSIKSS

-69 SGFVAVLIGNILG
+69 SGIVAALIGNILG

-97 QMSIKSPG
+97 EMKINSPG
-105 EYLTIRFGKRSLNF
+105 EYLTIRFGQRSLNF

-131 TAVALYAISVVM
+131 TAVALYAIAIVM

-157 PETGNLAVGWG
+157 ASGHLAVSWA

-199 IAVVIFMIPLS
+199 ITVVVFMIPLS
-210 INAIGGLDNFIA
+210 INALGGIENFFA
-222 GAPEGYFIPVSGEY
+222 NAPEGYFTPVSAEY

-262 ISVPTASDA
+262 ISVPTVKDA

-280 LYLLTPLI
+280 LYLLTPII

-294 VFRQMVPDANPE
+294 AFRQIVPDANPE
-306 QAYILMSKAVL
+306 QAYILMSEHVL

-347 FTYDIYGDRHP
+347 FTYDIYGRKHKD
-358 EVDEKRLIRIG
+358 VGEKGLIRTG
-369 RIFTFA
+369 RIFTLT
-375 FGAAIVALALL
+375 FGVAIVALALL

-431 ITYVC
+431 ITYAC
-436 SIFGL
+436 GIFGL

-449 RALFE
+449 RASFE

-469 PVVLLM
+469 PVTLLAI
-475 VMELRAKAKGAI
+475 MELWAKHKGTI
-487 DPGYA
+487 DPGYERIQA
-492 RVQSIIDPEA
+492 IVDPEA
-502 EKQPSAEMARA
+502 DVEPTAEMKRA
-513 TKRYSHMAVTCFVV
+513 TKRYSHMAITCFVV
-527 TLLAIAALLVLQLVT
+527 TLAAIALLLVQQLVM
-542 ESYELAV
+542 ESYEEAV

-556 VAVMVGI
+556 VAVMSGI
-563 AVVYF
+563 AIIYV

-573 DSKKDAKGKL
+573 DSKKNADN

>member
-11 LYFLGLVG
+11 LYFLGLIA
-19 VSLWVSRSIKSS
+19 VSVLVSRSIKSS

-61 IWGGVAYR
+61 IWGGVAFR

-82 FASFLVGRYLSGKWR
+82 FASFFVGKYLSGKWR
-97 QMSIKSPG
+97 EMKIKSPG

-131 TAVALYAISVVM
+131 TAVALYAIAIVM

-157 PETGNLAVGWG
+157 ASGHLAVSWA
-168 ILILGVITLLYTVL
+168 IVILGIITLLYTIL

-199 IAVVIFMIPLS
+199 ITVVIFMIPLS
-210 INAIGGLDNFIA
+210 INAIGGLDNFVA
-222 GAPEGYFIPVSGEY
+222 NAPEGYFTPVSAEY

-262 ISVPTASDA
+262 ISVPTVSDA
-271 RKSTYLVGA
+271 KKSTYLVGA

-294 VFRQMVPDANPE
+294 VFRQIEPTANPE
-306 QAYILMSKAVL
+306 QAYILMSDHVL

-347 FTYDIYGDRHP
+347 FTYDIYGQKHP
-358 EVDEKRLIRIG
+358 EVGEKGLIRIG

-375 FGAAIVALALL
+375 FGATIIALALL

-391 GAEKVVVTVL
+391 GAEKVVVTIL

-431 ITYVC
+431 ITYAC
-436 SIFGL
+436 GIFGL
-441 AFKFSPAV
+441 AFKFSDAV
-449 RALFE
+449 RANFE

-469 PVVLLM
+469 PVILLAI
-475 VMELRAKAKGAI
+475 MELWAKHKGTI

-492 RVQSIIDPEA
+492 RVQAILDPQADTE
-502 EKQPSAEMARA
+502 PSAEMKRA

-527 TLLAIAALLVLQLVT
+527 TLLAIAALLVQQLFT
-542 ESYELAV
+542 ESYDAAV

-556 VAVMVGI
+556 IAVMVGI
-563 AVVYF
+563 SVVYAI
-568 VYRYF
+568 YRYI
-573 DSKKDAKGKL
+573 DAKHN

>member
-1 MVGIDYIVIV
+1 MVGIDYLVIV
-11 LYFLGLVG
+11 LYFLGLIA
-19 VSLWVSRSIKSS
+19 VSVLVSRSIKSS

-69 SGFVAVLIGNILG
+69 SGIVAALIGNILG

-97 QMSIKSPG
+97 EMKINSPG
-105 EYLTIRFGKRSLNF
+105 EYLTIRFGQRSLNF

-131 TAVALYAISVVM
+131 TAVALYAIAIVM

-157 PETGNLAVGWG
+157 ASGHLAVSWA

-199 IAVVIFMIPLS
+199 ITVVVFMIPLS
-210 INAIGGLDNFIA
+210 INALGGIENLFTN
-222 GAPEGYFIPVSGEY
+222 APEGYFTPVSAEY

-262 ISVPTASDA
+262 ISVPTVRDA

-280 LYLLTPLI
+280 LYLLTPII

-294 VFRQMVPDANPE
+294 AFRQIVPDANPE
-306 QAYILMSKAVL
+306 QAYILMSEHVL

-347 FTYDIYGDRHP
+347 FTYDIYGRKHKD
-358 EVDEKRLIRIG
+358 VGEKGLISTG
-369 RIFTFA
+369 RIFTLT
-375 FGAAIVALALL
+375 FGVAIVALALL

-431 ITYVC
+431 ITYAC
-436 SIFGL
+436 GIFGL

-449 RALFE
+449 RASFE

-469 PVVLLM
+469 PATLLAI
-475 VMELRAKAKGAI
+475 MELWAKYKGST
-487 DPGYA
+487 DPGYERIQA
-492 RVQSIIDPEA
+492 IVDPEA
-502 EKQPSAEMARA
+502 DAEPSAEMKRA
-513 TKRYSHMAVTCFVV
+513 TKRYSHMAITCFVV
-527 TLLAIAALLVLQLVT
+527 TLAAIALLLVQQLVM
-542 ESYELAV
+542 ESYDAAV
-549 ERIMIGG
+549 ERIMVGG
-556 VAVMVGI
+556 VVVMAGI
-563 AVVYF
+563 TIAYI

-573 DSKKDAKGKL
+573 DSKRDENN

>member
-11 LYFLGLVG
+11 LYFLGLIA
-19 VSLWVSRSIKSS
+19 VSVLVSRSIKSS

-61 IWGGVAYR
+61 IWGGVAFR

-82 FASFLVGRYLSGKWR
+82 FASFFVGRYLTGKWR
-97 QMSIKSPG
+97 EMKIKSPG

-131 TAVALYAISVVM
+131 TAVALYAIAVVM
-143 STLMTLPEGHFMAD
+143 STLMTLPEGHFMA
-157 PETGNLAVGWG
+157 GANGHLSISWA
-168 ILILGVITLLYTVL
+168 IIILGVITLLYTVL

-199 IAVVIFMIPLS
+199 ITVVIFMIPLS
-210 INAIGGLDNFIA
+210 INAIGGLENFVA
-222 GAPEGYFIPVSGEY
+222 GAPDGYFTPVSAEY

-262 ISVPTASDA
+262 ISVPTVSDA

-294 VFRQMVPDANPE
+294 VFRQIEPGANPE
-306 QAYILMSKAVL
+306 QAYILMSDHVL

-347 FTYDIYGDRHP
+347 FTYDIYGQKHP
-358 EVDEKRLIRIG
+358 EVGEKGLIRIG

-375 FGAAIVALALL
+375 FGAAIIALALL

-391 GAEKVVVTVL
+391 GAEKVVVTIL

-431 ITYVC
+431 ITYAC
-436 SIFGL
+436 GIFGL
-441 AFKFSPAV
+441 AFKFSDAV
-449 RALFE
+449 RATFE

-469 PVVLLM
+469 PVILLAIM
-475 VMELRAKAKGAI
+475 GIRAKIKGTI
-487 DPGYA
+487 DPGYE
-492 RVQSIIDPEA
+492 RVQAILDPEA
-502 EKQPSAEMARA
+502 DTEPSTEMKRA

-527 TLLAIAALLVLQLVT
+527 TLLAIAALLVQQLIT
-542 ESYELAV
+542 ESYDAAV

-556 VAVMVGI
+556 IAVMVGI
-563 AVVYF
+563 AILYAI
-568 VYRYF
+568 YRYI
-573 DSKKDAKGKL
+573 DAKRN

>member
-1 MVGIDYIVIV
+1 MVGIDYLVIV
-11 LYFLGLVG
+11 LYFLGLIA
-19 VSLWVSRSIKSS
+19 VSVLVSRSIKSS

-69 SGFVAVLIGNILG
+69 SGIVAALIGNILG

-97 QMSIKSPG
+97 EMKINSPG
-105 EYLTIRFGKRSLNF
+105 EYLTIRFGQRSLNF

-131 TAVALYAISVVM
+131 TAVALYAIAIVM

-157 PETGNLAVGWG
+157 ASGHLAVSWA

-199 IAVVIFMIPLS
+199 ITVVVFMIPLS
-210 INAIGGLDNFIA
+210 INALGGIENLFAN
-222 GAPEGYFIPVSGEY
+222 APEGYFTPVSAEY

-262 ISVPTASDA
+262 ISVPTVKDA

-280 LYLLTPLI
+280 LYLLTPII

-294 VFRQMVPDANPE
+294 AFRQIVPDANPE
-306 QAYILMSKAVL
+306 QAYILMSEHVL

-347 FTYDIYGDRHP
+347 FTYDIYGRKHKD
-358 EVDEKRLIRIG
+358 VGEKGLIRTG
-369 RIFTFA
+369 RIFTLT
-375 FGAAIVALALL
+375 FGVAIVALALL

-431 ITYVC
+431 ITYAC
-436 SIFGL
+436 GIFGL

-449 RALFE
+449 RASFE

-469 PVVLLM
+469 PATLLAI
-475 VMELRAKAKGAI
+475 MELWAKHKGTI
-487 DPGYA
+487 DPGYERIQA
-492 RVQSIIDPEA
+492 IVDPEA
-502 EKQPSAEMARA
+502 DAEPSAEMKRA
-513 TKRYSHMAVTCFVV
+513 TKRYSHMAITCFVV
-527 TLLAIAALLVLQLVT
+527 TLAAIALLLVQQLVM
-542 ESYELAV
+542 ESYDAAV
-549 ERIMIGG
+549 ERIMVGG
-556 VAVMVGI
+556 VVVMAGI
-563 AVVYF
+563 AIAYII
-568 VYRYF
+568 YRYF
-573 DSKKDAKGKL
+573 DSKRDENN

>member
-1 MVGIDYIVIV
+1 MVGIDYLVIV
-11 LYFLGLVG
+11 LYFLGLIA
-19 VSLWVSRSIKSS
+19 VSVLVSRSIKSS

-69 SGFVAVLIGNILG
+69 SGIVAALIGNILG

-97 QMSIKSPG
+97 EMKINSPG
-105 EYLTIRFGKRSLNF
+105 EYLTIRFGQRSLNF

-131 TAVALYAISVVM
+131 TAVALYAIAIVM

-157 PETGNLAVGWG
+157 ASGHLAVSWA

-199 IAVVIFMIPLS
+199 ITVVVFMIPLS
-210 INAIGGLDNFIA
+210 INALGGIENLFAN
-222 GAPEGYFIPVSGEY
+222 APEGYFTPVSAEY

-262 ISVPTASDA
+262 ISVPTVKDA

-280 LYLLTPLI
+280 LYLLTPII

-294 VFRQMVPDANPE
+294 AFRQIVPDANPE
-306 QAYILMSKAVL
+306 QAYILMSEHVL

-347 FTYDIYGDRHP
+347 FTYDIYGRKHKD
-358 EVDEKRLIRIG
+358 VGEKGLIRTG
-369 RIFTFA
+369 RIFTLT
-375 FGAAIVALALL
+375 FGVAIVALALL

-436 SIFGL
+436 GIFGL

-449 RALFE
+449 RASFE

-469 PVVLLM
+469 PATLLAI
-475 VMELRAKAKGAI
+475 MELWAKYKGST
-487 DPGYA
+487 DPGYERIQA
-492 RVQSIIDPEA
+492 IVDSEA
-502 EKQPSAEMARA
+502 DAEPSAEMKRA
-513 TKRYSHMAVTCFVV
+513 TKRYSHMAITCFVV
-527 TLLAIAALLVLQLVT
+527 TLAAIALLLVQQLVM
-542 ESYELAV
+542 ESYDAAV
-549 ERIMIGG
+549 ERIMVGG
-556 VAVMVGI
+556 VVVMAGI
-563 AVVYF
+563 AIAYII
-568 VYRYF
+568 YRYF
-573 DSKKDAKGKL
+573 DSKRDENN

>member
-11 LYFLGLVG
+11 LYFLGLIA
-19 VSLWVSRSIKSS
+19 VSVLVSRSIKSS

-61 IWGGVAYR
+61 IWGGVAFR

-82 FASFLVGRYLSGKWR
+82 FASFFVGRYLSGKWR
-97 QMSIKSPG
+97 EMKIKSPG
-105 EYLTIRFGKRSLNF
+105 EYLTIRFGKSSLNF

-131 TAVALYAISVVM
+131 TAVALYAIAIVM

-157 PETGNLAVGWG
+157 ATGHLAVSWA
-168 ILILGVITLLYTVL
+168 IVILGVITLLYTVL

-199 IAVVIFMIPLS
+199 ITVVIFMIPLS

-222 GAPEGYFIPVSGEY
+222 NAPEGYFTPVSAEY

-262 ISVPTASDA
+262 ISVPTVSDA

-280 LYLLTPLI
+280 LYLLTPLT

-294 VFRQMVPDANPE
+294 VFRQIEPTANPE
-306 QAYILMSKAVL
+306 QAYILMSDHVL

-347 FTYDIYGDRHP
+347 FTYDIYGQKHP
-358 EVDEKRLIRIG
+358 EVGEKRLIRIG

-375 FGAAIVALALL
+375 FGAAIIALALL

-391 GAEKVVVTVL
+391 GAEKVVVTIL

-431 ITYVC
+431 ITYAC
-436 SIFGL
+436 GIFGL
-441 AFKFSPAV
+441 AFKFSDAV
-449 RALFE
+449 RANFE

-469 PVVLLM
+469 PVILLFI
-475 VMELRAKAKGAI
+475 MELWAKHKGTT
-487 DPGYA
+487 DPGYE
-492 RVQSIIDPEA
+492 RVQAILDPQADRE
-502 EKQPSAEMARA
+502 PSAEIKRA

-527 TLLAIAALLVLQLVT
+527 TLLAIAALLVQQLIV
-542 ESYELAV
+542 ESYDAAV

-556 VAVMVGI
+556 IAVMVGI
-563 AVVYF
+563 AVVYAI
-568 VYRYF
+568 YRYI
-573 DSKKDAKGKL
+573 DAKHN

>member
-11 LYFLGLVG
+11 LYFLGLIA
-19 VSLWVSRSIKSS
+19 VSVLVSRSIKSS

-61 IWGGVAYR
+61 IWGGVAFR

-82 FASFLVGRYLSGKWR
+82 FASFFVGRYLSGKWR
-97 QMSIKSPG
+97 EMKIKSPG

-131 TAVALYAISVVM
+131 TAVALYAIAIVM
-143 STLMTLPEGHFMAD
+143 STLMTLPQGHFMAD
-157 PETGNLAVGWG
+157 ASGHLAVSWA
-168 ILILGVITLLYTVL
+168 IVILGIITLLYTIL

-199 IAVVIFMIPLS
+199 ITVVIFMIPLS
-210 INAIGGLDNFIA
+210 INAIGGLDNFVA
-222 GAPEGYFIPVSGEY
+222 GAPEGYFTPVSAEY

-262 ISVPTASDA
+262 ISVPTVSDA
-271 RKSTYLVGA
+271 KKSTYLVGA

-294 VFRQMVPDANPE
+294 VFRQIEPTANPE
-306 QAYILMSKAVL
+306 QAYILMSDHVL

-347 FTYDIYGDRHP
+347 FTYDIYGQKHP
-358 EVDEKRLIRIG
+358 EVGEKGLIRIG

-375 FGAAIVALALL
+375 FGATIIALALL

-391 GAEKVVVTVL
+391 GAEKVVVTIL

-431 ITYVC
+431 ITYAC
-436 SIFGL
+436 GIFGL
-441 AFKFSPAV
+441 AFKFSDAV
-449 RALFE
+449 RANFE

-469 PVVLLM
+469 PVILLAI
-475 VMELRAKAKGAI
+475 MELWAKHKGTI

-492 RVQSIIDPEA
+492 RVQAILDPQADTE
-502 EKQPSAEMARA
+502 PSAEMKRA

-527 TLLAIAALLVLQLVT
+527 TLLAIAALLVQQLFT
-542 ESYELAV
+542 ESYDAAV

-556 VAVMVGI
+556 IAVMVGI
-563 AVVYF
+563 SVVYAI
-568 VYRYF
+568 YRYI
-573 DSKKDAKGKL
+573 DAKHN